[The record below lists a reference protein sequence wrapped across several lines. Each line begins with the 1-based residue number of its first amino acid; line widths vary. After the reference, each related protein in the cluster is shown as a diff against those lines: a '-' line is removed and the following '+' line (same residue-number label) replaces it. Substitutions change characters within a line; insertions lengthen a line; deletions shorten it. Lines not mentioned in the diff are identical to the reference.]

1 MIYCRFDKIFYI
13 NKVFNRV
20 MHNKILKK
28 FYFINK
34 FNQSHIDKQDKETAI
49 IYRNYD
55 QKIDEKLIIKIKN
68 YCKKRGNKFLLS
80 NNIKLSI
87 KLDLDGAYIPS
98 FNKDKKHLSY
108 SFKKKFIILGSS
120 HNVYE
125 IRTKELQNIEAI
137 FLSSVFKK
145 NKNYLGINKVKFLS
159 LLTKKPFIALGGIS
173 KVNLKKLNL
182 INCSGFAGISFFEQ
196 KKGP

>member
-1 MIYCRFDKIFYI
+1 
-13 NKVFNRV
+13 
-20 MHNKILKK
+20 MHNKILNKY
-28 FYFINK
+28 YFINK
-34 FNQSHIDKQDKETAI
+34 FDQSHIDKQNKGTTI
-49 IYRNYD
+49 IYRNYAR
-55 QKIDEKLIIKIKN
+55 IVDEKLIIKIKN
-68 YCKKRGNKFLLS
+68 YCKKKGNKFLLS
-80 NNIKLSI
+80 NNIKLAI

-125 IRTKELQNIEAI
+125 IRTKELQNVKII

-145 NKNYLGINKVKFLS
+145 NKNFLGINRFKLLS

-173 KVNLKKLNL
+173 KINLKKLSL